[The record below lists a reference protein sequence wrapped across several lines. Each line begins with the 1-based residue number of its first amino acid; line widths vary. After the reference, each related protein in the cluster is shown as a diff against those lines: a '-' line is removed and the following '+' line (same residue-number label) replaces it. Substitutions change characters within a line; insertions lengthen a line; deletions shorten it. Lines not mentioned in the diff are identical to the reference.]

1 MIIENGT
8 IELQVTAGGSLDEN
22 GYPVAPVRRW
32 GAPIPC
38 QYYPD
43 RYNAQGR
50 VNGEHATLRAYIILI
65 ELQSV
70 TSERIRL
77 TDSDG
82 HVVGEFQIISSE
94 PLQAVCQTR
103 ITV

>member
-1 MIIENGT
+1 MIIVNGT
-8 IELQVTAGGSLDEN
+8 IEFQATSGGSLDEN
-22 GYPVAPVRRW
+22 GYPVEPERMW
-32 GAPIPC
+32 GDPIPC

-50 VNGEHATLRAYIILI
+50 VNGEHATLRAYVILI

-82 HVVGEFQIISSE
+82 NVVGEFQIISSE
-94 PLQAVCQTR
+94 PLQAMCQTK